1 MALQIAG
8 LVGDSIAQDGTSAAP
23 KQGRFNELIA
33 SQLRG
38 RWYEHNIRGRLFSG
52 SMALTSIS
60 AATFTSGTLG
70 ATCTPIAG
78 IWNPAGSGVNAEV
91 ELAQLSVIV
100 TAATSTGPGG
110 FAWYASLGNT
120 AQPSTGAKGISRK
133 SLTASAVCQNMAG
146 VALTGLTV
154 NLTLLAASALTG
166 GSAANFSFVGT
177 AAGQVTSQSGQAE
190 EHIEG
195 SIILPSGGVL
205 ALLAQTTP
213 VAHSALAGLLWAE
226 VPTT

>member
-8 LVGDSIAQDGTSAAP
+8 AAGDTVIADGAVAPP
-23 KQGRFNELIA
+23 KQGRFAELVA

-60 AATFTSGTLG
+60 AATFTSATLG

-78 IWNPAGSGVNAEV
+78 IWNPQGSGVNAEIEV
-91 ELAQLSVIV
+91 AQLQVVI
-100 TAATSTGPGG
+100 TALQETGCGG
-110 FAWYASLGNT
+110 FAWYASLGNA
-120 AQPSTGAKGISRK
+120 AQPATGAKGISRSK
-133 SLTASAVCQNMAG
+133 LTASAQCQNMAG
-146 VALTGLTV
+146 VALTGLTT
-154 NLTLLAASALTG
+154 NLTLLAASALQG
-166 GSAANFSFVGT
+166 GAASNVSTLQT
-177 AAGQVTSQSGQAE
+177 AAGLAPTQSGVSE

-195 SIILPSGGVL
+195 SIILPVGGVL
-205 ALLAQTTP
+205 ALLCQTTP
-213 VAHSALAGLLWAE
+213 VAHSAIAGLLWAE